1 MAPKPKPLKPE
12 RVHYVR
18 NKSSRHGAKVD
29 TIVLHITVSGNL
41 AGMRDIDA
49 VLNWFDNPAAQA
61 SAHVINDRE
70 GHDARA
76 VRDTDKAWACAEWNS
91 RSVSLEQV
99 ENNVNRTREQWL
111 TGSKAQLEN
120 TATWV
125 AFWSDKFGI
134 ALTHRKGNGVCQH
147 SDLGMPG
154 GGHSD
159 CGAGYPI
166 DWVIKRA
173 RVIRKAKYG
182 H

>member
-1 MAPKPKPLKPE
+1 MAKPQALKPE
-12 RVHYVR
+12 RVRYVQ

-29 TIVLHITVSGNL
+29 TIVLHITVSRNL
-41 AGMRDIDA
+41 VGLTDIDA
-49 VLNWFDNPAAQA
+49 VLGWFDVPVAKA

-76 VRDTDKAWACAEWNS
+76 VRDEDKAWACSEWNS
-91 RSVSLEQV
+91 RSVSIEQV
-99 ENNVNRTREQWL
+99 ENDVNRTREQWL
-111 TGSKAQLEN
+111 AGSKAQLEN

-125 AFWSDKFGI
+125 AFWSHKYGI

-147 SDLGMPG
+147 SDLGYAG
-154 GGHSD
+154 GGHVD
-159 CGAGYPI
+159 CGHGYPV